1 MKSHF
6 RLPAILAAAVALL
19 FTSGVTASATAHQGT
34 AKPARGASN
43 GADGYGWIRN
53 ANSAHCLAVPGGS
66 MENGK
71 GLIQWGCDVW
81 RDQQWQFEY
90 AFSSGA
96 ISYYRVRNQ
105 NSGQCLAVP
114 GADTTAGRQVVQWP
128 CSTLPDHYWGVEY
141 TANGKRLVNWNSGQ
155 CLAVPGGSTG
165 QGTQVVQWPCS
176 STLPDHYWNF
186 TV

>member
-6 RLPAILAAAVALL
+6 RLPGILAAAAALL
-19 FTSGVTASATAHQGT
+19 LTSGVTTASATTHQGT
-34 AKPARGASN
+34 TAPDS
-43 GADGYGWIRN
+43 YGWIRN
-53 ANSAHCLAVPGGS
+53 VNSAHCLAVPGGS
-66 MENGK
+66 TQDGR

-81 RDQQWQFEY
+81 PDQQWQFEY

-96 ISYYRVRNQ
+96 ISYYRVRNL

-141 TANGKRLVNWNSGQ
+141 TANGKRLVNWNSRQ
-155 CLAVPGGSTG
+155 CLAVPGGSTS
-165 QGTQVVQWPCS
+165 QGNQVVQWPC

-186 TV
+186 SV